1 MFTASFNIYVFRL
14 ATNLLKSISFFLFF
28 LFSFFFFNTH
38 TVELDR
44 NLLTLYLMPL
54 LVLALSRVY
63 ATSTYRMDSRLAI
76 SRVSRQYSY
85 PDAIKY

>member
-28 LFSFFFFNTH
+28 FFFFNTH